1 MFRTFRSRR
10 GQLMLPLVVLAA
22 AALTGVA
29 IAANPGV
36 DPQTVTNTVNPGD
49 SFQVAKTVHT
59 PVIPP
64 NPDVVFLADTT
75 GSMGAT
81 LANVQANANTIM
93 STVAAAPGVG
103 TPEFAVAQYKDFNIP
118 SDCSPSSAFPFQI
131 DQGITASTALVQTA
145 INGWSASGGCDT
157 PEAQLNALWE
167 LAQPGAGVFRPSGTS
182 TRIIAWFGDSSGHDP
197 SGGHTIGD
205 AIAALQAANARVI
218 AVPVSTGGDGLDA
231 TGQATQIT
239 SPPPTGAG
247 GVLLSST
254 DPDDVSDA
262 ILNGLQNLPVTVTHT
277 ETCDPDLTVSLSP
290 TSSETVVSGSD
301 VTYDETVSVAATNPG
316 GVTLHCTVQFFLNGV
331 SGGPDF
337 AQSVDVTV
345 NGADL
350 AVTKSGP
357 AFAQSGG
364 TITYTIT
371 ARNDGPAAATGVTV
385 NDPLPAGET
394 LVSAVPS
401 QGTCAGSITCA
412 LGPIASGGSA
422 TITVTANVTA
432 TCGATLI
439 NTATIGGD
447 QFDPD
452 TTNNASRTSA
462 LVYCL
467 VPGGN
472 FVIGDANAATG
483 TSVTFWGAQWWK
495 KNDLS
500 GGDAP
505 SAFKGWENS
514 PTVVTCG
521 TDWTT
526 KPGNSPPPPAA
537 PLPSVIAVIVSSS
550 IDKNRSTIS
559 GDTAHLVVVR
569 TNPGYAA
576 NPGHAGTGTVLGQ
589 IC

>member
-10 GQLMLPLVVLAA
+10 RQVTLSLAVLAA
-22 AALTGVA
+22 AALTGAA

-36 DPQTVTNTVNPGD
+36 DPQTVTKTVNPGD
-49 SFQVAKTVHT
+49 SFNVAKTVHT

-64 NPDVVFLADTT
+64 DPDIVFLADTT
-75 GSMGAT
+75 GSMGPAI
-81 LANVQANANTIM
+81 ANVQTNATSIMNTI
-93 STVAAAPGVG
+93 AG
-103 TPEFAVAQYKDFNIP
+103 TPSVGSPHFGAANYTDFGC
-118 SDCSPSSAFPFQI
+118 SDPFPFHL
-131 DQGITASTALVQTA
+131 DQALTATVSDVQTA
-145 INGWSASGGCDT
+145 INTWAAGNGCDD
-157 PEAQLNALWE
+157 PEAQINALFE
-167 LAQPGAGVFRPSGTS
+167 LATNPAVAFRAPGTS
-182 TRIIAWFGDSSGHDP
+182 TRIIVWFGDSNGHDP
-197 SGGHTIGD
+197 SNGHSLGD
-205 AIAALQAANARVI
+205 AITALTTAGIRVI
-218 AVPVSTGGDGLDA
+218 AVPVSTPAGNGLD
-231 TGQATQIT
+231 TGGQASAIT
-239 SPPPTGAG
+239 SATG
-247 GVLLSST
+247 GVLVGST

-262 ILNGLQNLPVTVTHT
+262 ILTGLQNLPVTVSHT
-277 ETCDPDLTVSLSP
+277 ESCDNPDGSVSLSP

-316 GVTLHCTVQFFLNGV
+316 GITIHCTVQFFLNGV
-331 SGGPDF
+331 SGGDDF
-337 AQSVDVTV
+337 KQTVDVTV

-364 TITYTIT
+364 TISYTIT
-371 ARNDGPAAATGVTV
+371 ARNNGPAAATNVTV
-385 NDPLPAGET
+385 SDPLPAGET

-401 QGTCAGSITCA
+401 QGSCVAVTCNLGSIA
-412 LGPIASGGSA
+412 AGGSA
-422 TITVTANVTA
+422 TVTVTADVTA
-432 TCGATLI
+432 ACGDTLV

-452 TTNNASRTSA
+452 TTNNTSSTSA

-472 FVIGDANAATG
+472 FVIGDGNAATG
-483 TSVTFWGAQWWK
+483 TSVTFWGAQWAK

-500 GGDAP
+500 GGKAP
-505 SAFKGWENS
+505 SAFKGWENA
-514 PTVVTCG
+514 PAVVTCG
-521 TDWTT
+521 TNWTT

-550 IDKNRSTIS
+550 IDKSGSTIS
-559 GDTAHLVVVR
+559 GDTAHLAVVR
-569 TNPGYAA
+569 TNPGYGA

>member
-10 GQLMLPLVVLAA
+10 RQVALSLAVLAA
-22 AALTGVA
+22 AALTGAA

-49 SFQVAKTVHT
+49 SFNVAKTVHT

-64 NPDVVFLADTT
+64 DPDIVFLADTT
-75 GSMGAT
+75 GSMGPAI
-81 LANVQANANTIM
+81 ANVQTNATSIMNTI
-93 STVAAAPGVG
+93 AG
-103 TPEFAVAQYKDFNIP
+103 TPSVGSPHFGAANYTDFGC
-118 SDCSPSSAFPFQI
+118 SDPFPFHL
-131 DQGITASTALVQTA
+131 DQSLTATVSDVQTA
-145 INGWSASGGCDT
+145 INTWAAGNGCDT
-157 PEAQLNALWE
+157 PEAQINALFQ
-167 LAQPGAGVFRPSGTS
+167 LATDPSVGFRATGTS
-182 TRIIAWFGDSSGHDP
+182 TRIIVWFGDSSGHDP
-197 SGGHTIGD
+197 SNGHSLAD
-205 AIAALQAANARVI
+205 AISALQAAGIRVI
-218 AVPVSTGGDGLDA
+218 AVPVSTASGDGLDS
-231 TGQATQIT
+231 TGQASAIT
-239 SPPPTGAG
+239 AAPPAGAG
-247 GVLLSST
+247 GVLVTST

-262 ILNGLQNLPVTVTHT
+262 ILNGLQNLPVTVSHT
-277 ETCDPDLTVSLSP
+277 ESCDNADGSVSLTP
-290 TSSETVVSGSD
+290 TSSENVVSGSD

-316 GVTLHCTVQFFLNGV
+316 GVIIHCTVQFFLNGV
-331 SGGPDF
+331 SGGDDF
-337 AQSVDVTV
+337 KQTIDVTV

-371 ARNDGPAAATGVTV
+371 ARNNGPAAATGVTV
-385 NDPLPAGET
+385 TDPLPAGET

-401 QGTCAGSITCA
+401 QGSCAGSITCT
-412 LGPIASGGSA
+412 LGAIASGSSA

-432 TCGATLI
+432 TCGDTLV

-452 TTNNASRTSA
+452 TTNNASGTSA

-472 FVIGDANAATG
+472 FVIGDGNDATG
-483 TSVTFWGAQWWK
+483 TSVTFWGAQWAK

-500 GGDAP
+500 GGKAP

-514 PTVVTCG
+514 PAVVTCG

-550 IDKNRSTIS
+550 IDKSGSTIS

>member
-10 GQLMLPLVVLAA
+10 RLLTLSLAVLAT

-29 IAANPGV
+29 FAANPGV
-36 DPQTVTNTVNPGD
+36 DPQTVANTVNPGD
-49 SFQVAKTVHT
+49 SFNVAKTVHT

-64 NPDVVFLADTT
+64 DPDIVFLADTT
-75 GSMGAT
+75 GSMGPAI
-81 LANVQANANTIM
+81 ANVQANATSIMNTI
-93 STVAAAPGVG
+93 AG
-103 TPEFAVAQYKDFNIP
+103 TPSVGSPHFGAANYTDFGCTDP
-118 SDCSPSSAFPFQI
+118 FPFHL
-131 DQGITASTALVQTA
+131 DQALTATVSDVQTA
-145 INGWSASGGCDT
+145 INTWAAGNGCDT
-157 PEAQLNALWE
+157 PEAQINALFE
-167 LAQPGAGVFRPSGTS
+167 LATNPAVGFRAPGTS
-182 TRIIAWFGDSSGHDP
+182 TRIIVWFGDASGHDP
-197 SGGHTIGD
+197 SNGHSLGD
-205 AIAALQAANARVI
+205 AISALQTAGIRVI
-218 AVPVSTGGDGLDA
+218 AVPVSTASGDGLDS
-231 TGQATQIT
+231 TGQASAIT
-239 SPPPTGAG
+239 SATG
-247 GVLLSST
+247 GVLVSSA

-262 ILNGLQNLPVTVTHT
+262 ILTGLQNLPVTVSHT
-277 ETCDPDLTVSLSP
+277 ESCDNPDGTVSLSP

-316 GVTLHCTVQFFLNGV
+316 GVTIICTVQFFLNGV
-331 SGGPDF
+331 SGGDDF
-337 AQSVDVTV
+337 KQTITLTV

-350 AVTKSGP
+350 AVTKTGP

-371 ARNDGPAAATGVTV
+371 ARNNGPANATGVTV

-401 QGTCAGSITCA
+401 QGTCAGSVTCS
-412 LGPIASGGSA
+412 LGSIASGGSA
-422 TITVTANVTA
+422 TVTVTANVTA
-432 TCGATLI
+432 ACGATLT

-452 TTNNASRTSA
+452 TTNNTSSTSA
-462 LVYCL
+462 LVFCL

-472 FVIGDANAATG
+472 FVIGDGNAATG
-483 TSVTFWGAQWWK
+483 TSVTFWGAKWSK
-495 KNDLS
+495 LNDLS
-500 GGDAP
+500 GGNAP

-514 PTVVTCG
+514 PAVVTCG
-521 TDWTT
+521 TNWTT

-550 IDKNRSTIS
+550 IDKSGSTIS

-569 TNPGYAA
+569 TNPGYAP

>member
-10 GQLMLPLVVLAA
+10 RQLTLSLVVLAT
-22 AALTGVA
+22 AALAGAA

-36 DPQTVTNTVNPGD
+36 DPQAVSNTVNPGD
-49 SFQVAKTVHT
+49 SFNVAKTVHT

-81 LANVQANANTIM
+81 LANVKANASAIM
-93 STVAAAPGVG
+93 GTVAAAPGVG

-118 SDCSPSSAFPFQI
+118 DGCSPSSAFPFNI
-131 DQGITASTALVQTA
+131 DQGITATTGDVQTA
-145 INGWSASGGCDT
+145 INTWSAGGGCDT
-157 PEAQLNALWE
+157 PEAQINALWE
-167 LAQPGAGVFRPSGTS
+167 LAQPGAGVFRAPGTS
-182 TRIIAWFGDSSGHDP
+182 SRIIVWFGDSSGHDP

-205 AIAALQAANARVI
+205 AISALQAANARVI
-218 AVPVSTGGDGLDA
+218 AVPVSTGGDGLDN

-239 SPPPTGAG
+239 SAPPTGAG

-262 ILNGLQNLPVTVTHT
+262 ILTGLQNLPVTVSHT

-290 TSSETVVSGSD
+290 TSSETVISGSD

-371 ARNDGPAAATGVTV
+371 ARNNGPANATGVTV

-401 QGTCAGSITCA
+401 QGSCAGSVTCS
-412 LGPIASGGSA
+412 LGSIASGGSA
-422 TITVTANVTA
+422 TVTVTANVTA
-432 TCGATLI
+432 ACGATLI
-439 NTATIGGD
+439 NTATIRGD

-472 FVIGDANAATG
+472 FVIGDGNDATG
-483 TSVTFWGAQWWK
+483 TSVTFWGAQWSK
-495 KNDLS
+495 LNDLS
-500 GGDAP
+500 GGKAP

-514 PTVVTCG
+514 PAVVTCG

-550 IDKNRSTIS
+550 IDKSGSTIS

-569 TNPGYAA
+569 TNPGYAP

>member
-10 GQLMLPLVVLAA
+10 RLLTLSFAVLAT

-29 IAANPGV
+29 FAANPGV
-36 DPQTVTNTVNPGD
+36 DPQTVANTVNPGD
-49 SFQVAKTVHT
+49 SFNVAKTVHT

-64 NPDVVFLADTT
+64 DPDIVFLADTT
-75 GSMGAT
+75 GSMGPAI
-81 LANVQANANTIM
+81 ANVQANATSIMNTI
-93 STVAAAPGVG
+93 AG
-103 TPEFAVAQYKDFNIP
+103 TPSVGSPHFGAANYTDFGCIDP
-118 SDCSPSSAFPFQI
+118 FPFHL
-131 DQGITASTALVQTA
+131 DQALTAIVSDVQTA
-145 INGWSASGGCDT
+145 INTWAAGNGCDT
-157 PEAQLNALWE
+157 PEAQINALFE
-167 LAQPGAGVFRPSGTS
+167 LATNPAVGFRAPGTS
-182 TRIIAWFGDSSGHDP
+182 TRIIVWFGDASGHDP
-197 SGGHTIGD
+197 SNGHSLGD
-205 AIAALQAANARVI
+205 AISALQTAGIRVI
-218 AVPVSTGGDGLDA
+218 AVPVSTASGDGLDS
-231 TGQATQIT
+231 TGQASAIT
-239 SPPPTGAG
+239 SATG
-247 GVLLSST
+247 GVLVSSA

-262 ILNGLQNLPVTVTHT
+262 ILTGLQNLPVTVSHT
-277 ETCDPDLTVSLSP
+277 ESCDNPDGTVSLSP

-316 GVTLHCTVQFFLNGV
+316 GVTIICTVQFFLNGV
-331 SGGPDF
+331 SGGDDF
-337 AQSVDVTV
+337 KQTITLTV

-350 AVTKSGP
+350 AVTKTGP

-371 ARNDGPAAATGVTV
+371 ARNNGPANATGVTV

-401 QGTCAGSITCA
+401 QGTCAGSVTCS
-412 LGPIASGGSA
+412 LGSIASGGSA
-422 TITVTANVTA
+422 TVTVTANVTA
-432 TCGATLI
+432 ACGDTLI
-439 NTATIGGD
+439 NTATISGD

-462 LVYCL
+462 LVFCL

-472 FVIGDANAATG
+472 FVIGDGNAATG
-483 TSVTFWGAQWWK
+483 TSVTFWGAQWSK

-500 GGDAP
+500 GGKAP

-514 PTVVTCG
+514 PAVVTCG
-521 TDWTT
+521 TNWTT

-550 IDKNRSTIS
+550 IDKSGSTIS

-569 TNPGYAA
+569 TNPGYAP